1 MVYFMTITDAITKV
15 LTESKEPLGHKE
27 IFKRIISQSYYSFGA
42 KDPQSVVRSKIR
54 KHCFGID
61 FPSASPKKL
70 FIQVNGQVSS
80 RNALYQV
87 WDGNEKEV
95 VSELKAKRDELPE
108 ERIHRAYNAHV
119 KSVSEQ
125 LLEYIKLS
133 EPEFFESL
141 VVKLLLKMGYGWDQ
155 STSGNVVGGKGD
167 EGIDGIIN
175 EDKLGLEKIYIQAKR
190 YAENKVSP
198 SEIRDFIGAMAIKGA
213 RKGVFFTS
221 SRFTDQATQH
231 AKDAQSMTIT
241 LIDGESLTDLL
252 VQYGL
257 GVAVANTYKIFEVDK
272 NFFTID

>member
-1 MVYFMTITDAITKV
+1 MTITDAITKV
-15 LTESKEPLGHKE
+15 LRESKEPLGHKE
-27 IFKRIISQSYYSFGA
+27 IYRKIVSRSYYSFGA
-42 KDPQSVVRSKIR
+42 KDPQAVVRSKIR
-54 KHCFGID
+54 KHCYGID

-70 FIQVNGQVSS
+70 FMQVNGQVSS

-87 WDGNEKEV
+87 WDGKKKEL
-95 VSELKAKRDELPE
+95 VSGHMVERDELPE
-108 ERIHRAYNAHV
+108 EKIHSAYIAHI
-119 KSVSEQ
+119 SAVSEQ
-125 LLEYIKLS
+125 LLEHIKSS
-133 EPEFFESL
+133 EPEFFEFL

-190 YAENKVSP
+190 YADNKVSP

-221 SRFTDQATQH
+221 SKFTDQATQH
-231 AKDAQSMTIT
+231 AYAAQNMTIT
-241 LIDGESLTDLL
+241 LINGESLTELL

-257 GVAVANTYKIFEVDK
+257 GVAVANNYKIFEVDK
-272 NFFTID
+272 NFFTND

>member
-1 MVYFMTITDAITKV
+1 MTITDAITKV
-15 LTESKEPLGHKE
+15 LRESKEPLGHKE
-27 IFKRIISQSYYSFGA
+27 IYRRIISRSYYSFGA

-70 FIQVNGQVSS
+70 FMQVNGQASS

-87 WDGNEKEV
+87 WDGRKKEIV
-95 VSELKAKRDELPE
+95 PEHKVKRDELPE
-108 ERIHRAYNAHV
+108 EKIHSAYSAHI
-119 KSVSEQ
+119 KSVGEQ

-141 VVKLLLKMGYGWDQ
+141 VVKLLLKMGYGWNQ

-198 SEIRDFIGAMAIKGA
+198 AEIRDFIGAMAIKGA

-221 SRFTDQATQH
+221 SKFTDQATQH
-231 AKDAQSMTIT
+231 SQDAQNMTIT
-241 LIDGESLTDLL
+241 LIDGESLTELL

-257 GVAVANTYKIFEVDK
+257 GVAVANSYKIFEVDK
-272 NFFTID
+272 NFFSID

>member
-95 VSELKAKRDELPE
+95 VSELKAKGDELPE

>member
-1 MVYFMTITDAITKV
+1 MTITDAITKV
-15 LTESKEPLGHKE
+15 LKESRQPLGHAE
-27 IFKRIISQSYYSFGA
+27 IYKRIINKSYYSFGA

-70 FIQVNGQVSS
+70 FIQVNSQASS

-87 WDGNEKEV
+87 WDGKVKDV
-95 VSELKAKRDELPE
+95 VSESKTKKDELPE
-108 ERIHRAYNAHV
+108 ERIHSAHRTHLN
-119 KSVSEQ
+119 SVSEQ
-125 LLEYIKLS
+125 LLECIKLS

-141 VVKLLLKMGYGWDQ
+141 VVNLLLKMGYGWDQ

-190 YAENKVSP
+190 YADIKVSP
-198 SEIRDFIGAMAIKGA
+198 AEIRDFIGAMAIKGA

-221 SRFTDQATQH
+221 STFTEQAKQH
-231 AKDAQSMTIT
+231 STDAQNMTIT
-241 LIDGESLTDLL
+241 LINGKLLTDLL

-257 GVAVANTYKIFEVDK
+257 GVAIVNEYKIFEVDR
-272 NFFTID
+272 NFFSLD

>member
-1 MVYFMTITDAITKV
+1 MTITDAITKV
-15 LTESKEPLGHKE
+15 LSEASGPLGHGE
-27 IFKRIISQSYYSFGA
+27 IYRRIVSGSYYSFGA
-42 KDPQSVVRSKIR
+42 KDPISVVRSKLR
-54 KHCFGID
+54 KHCYGID

-70 FIQVNGQVSS
+70 FIQVNDKVTS
-80 RNALYQV
+80 RNALYKI
-87 WDGNEKEV
+87 WDGENKAV
-95 VSELKAKRDELPE
+95 VADNKIKKDELPE
-108 ERIHRAYNAHV
+108 ERMHSAYSEHI

-141 VVKLLLKMGYGWDQ
+141 VVKLLLKMGYGWNQ

-190 YAENKVSP
+190 YADNKVSP
-198 SEIRDFIGAMAIKGA
+198 AEIRDFIGAMAIKGA

-221 SRFTDQATQH
+221 SKFTEQASQH
-231 AKDAQSMTIT
+231 ANNAQNMTIT
-241 LIDGESLTDLL
+241 LIDGASLTDLL

-257 GVAVANTYKIFEVDK
+257 GVAIANSYKIFEVDK
-272 NFFTID
+272 NFFSID

>member
-1 MVYFMTITDAITKV
+1 MTITDAITKV
-15 LTESKEPLGHKE
+15 LSEAKEPLSHKE
-27 IFKRIISQSYYSFGA
+27 IYKKIIAQSYYSFGA
-42 KDPQSVVRSKIR
+42 KDPQAVVRSKIR
-54 KHCFGID
+54 KHCYGID

-70 FIQVNGQVSS
+70 FMQVNGQVSS
-80 RNALYQV
+80 RNALYKV
-87 WDGNEKEV
+87 WDGEKKEV
-95 VSELKAKRDELPE
+95 VPENKIKRDELPE
-108 ERIHRAYNAHV
+108 EKIHSAYSAHT

-141 VVKLLLKMGYGWDQ
+141 VVMLLLKMGYGWDQ

-190 YAENKVSP
+190 YADNKVSP

-221 SRFTDQATQH
+221 SKFTEQAAQH
-231 AKDAQSMTIT
+231 AHDAQNMTIT
-241 LIDGESLTDLL
+241 LIDGESLTELL

-257 GVAVANTYKIFEVDK
+257 GVAVAKNYQIFEVDK